1 MTVQSR
7 KYKLLQRIEA
17 VEDESKIHHLE
28 DVLDQLLA
36 EDKALAVLNTPM
48 RERLDIDEL
57 IHEQNY
63 KHPTKEELNEIMQE
77 ADIQEPIE
85 DLLNMI

>member
-1 MTVQSR
+1 
-7 KYKLLQRIEA
+7 
-17 VEDESKIHHLE
+17 VEDESTIHHLE

-36 EDKALAVLNTPM
+36 EDKALAALTMPI
-48 RERLDIDEL
+48 RERLDVDEL
-57 IHEQNY
+57 IREQSY

>member
-17 VEDESKIHHLE
+17 VEDESMIHHLE

-36 EDKALAVLNTPM
+36 EDKALAALATPM

-57 IHEQNY
+57 IREQNY

>member
-1 MTVQSR
+1 MTAQSR

-17 VEDESKIHHLE
+17 VEDDTTIHQLE
-28 DVLDQLLA
+28 DVLDQLLT
-36 EDKALAVLNTPM
+36 ENKALAVLNTPI

-57 IHEQNY
+57 IREQNY
-63 KHPTKEELNEIMQE
+63 QHPTKEELNEIIEE

-85 DLLNMI
+85 VLLNMI

>member
-1 MTVQSR
+1 MTVQSK

-17 VEDESKIHHLE
+17 VEDESMIHHLE

-36 EDKALAVLNTPM
+36 NDKALAVLHTPM

-57 IHEQNY
+57 IREQNY
-63 KHPTKEELNEIMQE
+63 QHPTKEELNEIVQS
-77 ADIQEPIE
+77 ADIQEPIG